1 MESNAFIIIEKHT
14 TKRRV
19 QEREN
24 RMAGRD
30 RSIYCG
36 TIKNKI
42 NCLLGGMRL
51 CKKDDLQKYG

>member
-1 MESNAFIIIEKHT
+1 MELNAFIIIEKHT
-14 TKRRV
+14 IKRRV

-42 NCLLGGMRL
+42 KLFTRRNEIV
-51 CKKDDLQKYG
+51 QKR